1 MFGHSWSWYLVIG
14 GAYTVL
20 VFFLALGSIFKDSDD
35 LFGSSELIKYLP
47 TMLLLHA
54 FPLVVLLSGVFLWFQ
69 LKRDLP
75 EWATH
80 DGSRGSLWY
89 LLGCLVMACVSVGE
103 GVWMAG
109 KVKRRFGSR
118 EDES

>member
-80 DGSRGSLWY
+80 DGSRGLT
-89 LLGCLVMACVSVGE
+89 LVSAWLPCDGLRQRGRRRLDGGE
-103 GVWMAG
+103 GQAAI
-109 KVKRRFGSR
+109 RFARG
-118 EDES
+118 